1 MADQPERDEPPGDN
15 AVDQADQAQRERGDS
30 AADQAER
37 DAPGDNAVALARRK
51 EWAALVR
58 LLAAGAA
65 DVDASDDAG
74 RRAFHYSAGYGEL
87 AACEAL
93 LRAGADCNARD
104 RAGMTPLHWACLK
117 GHADVVGVL
126 LRLGGADAFATAER
140 GVFAGK
146 TAIDLV
152 ASQEGERAA
161 AVREVLL
168 QQMGASLFQLRKVV
182 GRGGYGV
189 VVKATRRDSGQVLA
203 LKAVRKQTSGDAA
216 PPSPAA
222 SSREVSAALKERTAL
237 AGLQHPF
244 VVSLHCA
251 FQTKQHLYLALD
263 FCAGG
268 DLAMYVRHA
277 GKGGLPEPTAQFVS
291 AEVLLALEYLHGE
304 GVIHRD
310 VKAEN
315 VLVDEQGHVRLA
327 DMNVAK
333 RHGAGDD
340 APRTFTLVGTPFSTA
355 PEVLR
360 GGGHSFACD
369 WWSFGVLLFEV
380 CAGRPPFPADLKLL
394 HAQARV
400 VHEILHGLPAA
411 PPATA
416 SVELV
421 NLLDALLVRDESRRM
436 ASAEALRATP
446 FYAGVRWAALLAK
459 QLRSP
464 LLPADVDG
472 VSVFRYPSYMM
483 GQRSILAPAAAAPAA
498 AADDGADAEEVAA
511 AALRATLKR
520 GEEAGASPAPA
531 PAPGHRRAP
540 SLTDPLLSGVAAAEI
555 QGWDFVAETTGARLW
570 ARARS
575 RVSQLARLHGM
586 SRMELLVFTILTV
599 AAHRATG
606 VTERRTELDEPSPVR
621 RSASRASTPVGTPPA
636 SRGASF
642 LT

>member
-1 MADQPERDEPPGDN
+1 M
-15 AVDQADQAQRERGDS
+15 
-30 AADQAER
+30 
-37 DAPGDNAVALARRK
+37 
-51 EWAALVR
+51 
-58 LLAAGAA
+58 
-65 DVDASDDAG
+65 
-74 RRAFHYSAGYGEL
+74 
-87 AACEAL
+87 
-93 LRAGADCNARD
+93 
-104 RAGMTPLHWACLK
+104 
-117 GHADVVGVL
+117 
-126 LRLGGADAFATAER
+126 
-140 GVFAGK
+140 
-146 TAIDLV
+146 
-152 ASQEGERAA
+152 
-161 AVREVLL
+161 
-168 QQMGASLFQLRKVV
+168 
-182 GRGGYGV
+182 
-189 VVKATRRDSGQVLA
+189 
-203 LKAVRKQTSGDAA
+203 
-216 PPSPAA
+216 
-222 SSREVSAALKERTAL
+222 SAALKERTAL

-416 SVELV
+416 SAELV
-421 NLLDALLVRDESRRM
+421 NLLDALARPRR
-436 ASAEALRATP
+436 EP
-446 FYAGVRWAALLAK
+446 PDGVRRGAARHALLRRRPMGRAPRK
-459 QLRSP
+459 AAP
-464 LLPADVDG
+464 LAAPPRR
-472 VSVFRYPSYMM
+472 VFRYLRLPIPVVHDGSAP
-483 GQRSILAPAAAAPAA
+483 ILAPAAAAPPPPRRRPPPPATRRPRRS
-498 AADDGADAEEVAA
+498 A

-520 GEEAGASPAPA
+520 GEEEGPPAPA
-531 PAPGHRRAP
+531 GHRRAP

-570 ARARS
+570 RARAEPRLPARAAPRDVADGAPRLHDPHRRRPPRHRRHRTSHRTRRADRCGDRRRS
-575 RVSQLARLHGM
+575 RRSPARRG
-586 SRMELLVFTILTV
+586 
-599 AAHRATG
+599 
-606 VTERRTELDEPSPVR
+606 
-621 RSASRASTPVGTPPA
+621 RS
-636 SRGASF
+636 
-642 LT
+642 

>member
-1 MADQPERDEPPGDN
+1 M
-15 AVDQADQAQRERGDS
+15 
-30 AADQAER
+30 
-37 DAPGDNAVALARRK
+37 RR
-51 EWAALVR
+51 L
-58 LLAAGAA
+58 
-65 DVDASDDAG
+65 
-74 RRAFHYSAGYGEL
+74 
-87 AACEAL
+87 L

-126 LRLGGADAFATAER
+126 LRLGGADAFATASK
-140 GVFAGK
+140 GIFAGK

-369 WWSFGVLLFEV
+369 WWSFGVLLFEGARGARRSPPTSS
-380 CAGRPPFPADLKLL
+380 CSTRRRASSTRSSTASPPRRPPP
-394 HAQARV
+394 RR
-400 VHEILHGLPAA
+400 PSSSRSSTRCSS
-411 PPATA
+411 AT
-416 SVELV
+416 
-421 NLLDALLVRDESRRM
+421 SRRM

-464 LLPADVDG
+464 LLPAE
-472 VSVFRYPSYMM
+472 S
-483 GQRSILAPAAAAPAA
+483 
-498 AADDGADAEEVAA
+498 
-511 AALRATLKR
+511 T
-520 GEEAGASPAPA
+520 ASP
-531 PAPGHRRAP
+531 
-540 SLTDPLLSGVAAAEI
+540 SSDT
-555 QGWDFVAETTGARLW
+555 
-570 ARARS
+570 
-575 RVSQLARLHGM
+575 
-586 SRMELLVFTILTV
+586 
-599 AAHRATG
+599 
-606 VTERRTELDEPSPVR
+606 RRT
-621 RSASRASTPVGTPPA
+621 
-636 SRGASF
+636 
-642 LT
+642 

>member
-1 MADQPERDEPPGDN
+1 M
-15 AVDQADQAQRERGDS
+15 
-30 AADQAER
+30 
-37 DAPGDNAVALARRK
+37 
-51 EWAALVR
+51 
-58 LLAAGAA
+58 
-65 DVDASDDAG
+65 
-74 RRAFHYSAGYGEL
+74 
-87 AACEAL
+87 
-93 LRAGADCNARD
+93 
-104 RAGMTPLHWACLK
+104 
-117 GHADVVGVL
+117 
-126 LRLGGADAFATAER
+126 
-140 GVFAGK
+140 
-146 TAIDLV
+146 
-152 ASQEGERAA
+152 
-161 AVREVLL
+161 
-168 QQMGASLFQLRKVV
+168 
-182 GRGGYGV
+182 
-189 VVKATRRDSGQVLA
+189 KATRRDSGQVLA

-291 AEVLLALEYLHGE
+291 AEVLLAVEYLHGE

-416 SVELV
+416 SAELV
-421 NLLDALLVRDESRRM
+421 ALLDALLVRDESRRM

-464 LLPADVDG
+464 LLPAESSDI
-472 VSVFRYPSYMM
+472 SVFRYPSYMM
-483 GQRSILAPAAAAPAA
+483 GQSSILAPAAAAPAA
-498 AADDGADAEEVAA
+498 AAPAAAAAGDAEAEEVAA

-520 GEEAGASPAPA
+520 GEEEGPPAPA
-531 PAPGHRRAP
+531 GHRRAP

-642 LT
+642 VS